1 MKLLLTAA
9 LCAGTLGILAPAGA
23 EAGAI
28 ERACRQSDRTA
39 ASPGLCNCIQK
50 VANRSLTPSER
61 KTVSKWFGDPHQ
73 AQVVRQ
79 SSSRNDERL
88 WERYKLFGEH
98 AARTCG

>member
-1 MKLLLTAA
+1 MKHFLTAA
-9 LCAGTLGILAPAGA
+9 LCAGIVAVQAPSPAD
-23 EAGAI
+23 AGAI

-39 ASPGLCNCIQK
+39 ATPSLCSCIQQ
-50 VANRSLTPSER
+50 VANRSLTRSER

-79 SSSRNDERL
+79 SSRSSDERL
-88 WERYKLFGEH
+88 WLRYKAFGDT

>member
-1 MKLLLTAA
+1 MKFLLTAA
-9 LCAGTLGILAPAGA
+9 LCAGFLTALAPAGA

-39 ASPGLCNCIQK
+39 ASPGLCSCIQK
-50 VANRSLTPSER
+50 VANRSLTRAER

-79 SSSRNDERL
+79 SSSRTDERL
-88 WERYKLFGEH
+88 WLRYKAFGDH
-98 AARTCG
+98 AARSCG